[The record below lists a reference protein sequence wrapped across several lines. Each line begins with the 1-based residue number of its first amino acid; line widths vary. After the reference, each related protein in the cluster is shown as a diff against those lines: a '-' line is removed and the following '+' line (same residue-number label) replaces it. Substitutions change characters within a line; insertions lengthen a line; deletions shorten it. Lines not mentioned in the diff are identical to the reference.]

1 MNAETEAGKPTGLR
15 ALLASPWKIAAV
27 LVGIFLVVQGYLAVR
42 DRGVAAAI
50 DGHEPFA
57 TPAFPLQFSRKMA
70 YDPLSF
76 LGRGRQAGLWN
87 WTPDG
92 LVLTE
97 EGKKFFEQSG
107 DQFSS
112 RAPAGQR
119 KVRRLSN
126 IVARD
131 GRREISF
138 FYEWTEIA
146 PPAAAL
152 LYPPPQPGEE
162 YLGRAVLEQ
171 DAGAWKVT
179 SFQTRDFD
187 GSLAHL
193 QDIAAGVRR

>member
-1 MNAETEAGKPTGLR
+1 MNGETESGKPTGLR
-15 ALLASPWKIAAV
+15 AFLASPWKVAAV
-27 LVGIFLVVQGYLAVR
+27 LLGIFLLVQGYLVWQ
-42 DRGVAAAI
+42 DRGVTAAL

-107 DQFSS
+107 EQFLS
-112 RAPAGQR
+112 RAPAG
-119 KVRRLSN
+119 RRRVTRLRD
-126 IVARD
+126 IGEGD
-131 GRREISF
+131 GRREVFF
-138 FYEWTEIA
+138 FYQWTEVA
-146 PPAAAL
+146 PSAAAL
-152 LYPPPQPGEE
+152 LYPAPQAGQE
-162 YLGRAVLEQ
+162 YLGRAILEQ
-171 DAGAWKVT
+171 ADGAWRVT
-179 SFQTRDFD
+179 SFQTLDLD
-187 GSLAHL
+187 EPLARL

>member
-1 MNAETEAGKPTGLR
+1 MNTETETEKPTGLR
-15 ALLASPWKIAAV
+15 SLLASPWKIAAV
-27 LVGIFLVVQGYLAVR
+27 LVGIFLLVQGYLSLR
-42 DRGVAAAI
+42 DRGVTAAI
-50 DGHEPFA
+50 DQHEPFA

-97 EGKKFFEQSG
+97 EGEKFFEQSEE
-107 DQFSS
+107 QFIS

-152 LYPPPQPGEE
+152 LYPSPQPGEE
-162 YLGRAVLEQ
+162 YLGRAVLVQ
-171 DAGAWKVT
+171 DEGAWRVT
-179 SFQTRDFD
+179 SLQTRDFD
-187 GSLAHL
+187 ESLARLH
-193 QDIAAGVRR
+193 DIAAGVRR